1 MDTFIIRRCITL
13 AASLLAFVVMTSA
26 LYAGQS
32 TIIVVDGIA
41 CMGDDK
47 SRKQTENEALNN
59 AKRMAVEYASTY
71 LKSETRVKDFQVEK
85 DLVNAYAHATIKII
99 EEVEKAWYKD
109 TASGDCFKLKVKAE
123 VIPDEK
129 AMTQIAK
136 DKSMID
142 DPNAPLNVQLWTDKK
157 EYRQSEKIKVYI
169 KGNKPFYARVLHKDV
184 KGTLLQLLPNAYRTD
199 NYFNGGVVYE
209 IPSGNDRFELE
220 ISPPF
225 GEENIIVYSS
235 RTPLG
240 DIDINLQEAGGVY
253 RVKTSA
259 KDVGVRT
266 RGIKL
271 KEKEEGKGQPAS
283 EFFEG
288 NVIMRTG
295 K

>member
-1 MDTFIIRRCITL
+1 MEIFIVRRSTML
-13 AASLLAFVVMTSA
+13 VASLLAVVIMTSA

-32 TIIVVDGIA
+32 TITVVDGTA

-47 SRKQTENEALNN
+47 SRRQTEDASLAN
-59 AKRMAVEYASTY
+59 AKRTAVEYASTY

-85 DLVNAYAHATIKII
+85 DLVDAYAHATIKII
-99 EEVEKAWYKD
+99 QELEKGWYKD
-109 TASGDCFKLKVKAE
+109 AASGDCFRLKVKAE

-129 AMTQIAK
+129 AMTQITK
-136 DKSMID
+136 DKSVVD

-209 IPSGNDRFELE
+209 IPSGNDWFELE
-220 ISPPF
+220 VSPPF

-235 RTPLG
+235 LTPLG
-240 DIDINLQEAGGVY
+240 DINLQETGGVY
-253 RVKTSA
+253 QVKTTA
-259 KDVGVRT
+259 NDVGVRT
-266 RGIKL
+266 RGVKL
-271 KEKEEGKGQPAS
+271 KEKETSKDQAAS

-288 NVIMRTG
+288 NVVVQTG

>member
-1 MDTFIIRRCITL
+1 MKTFIVKRSTVL
-13 AASLLAFVVMTSA
+13 VASLLAFLFMTSA

-32 TIIVVDGIA
+32 TITVVDGSA

-47 SRKQTENEALNN
+47 SRKQTENGALTNV
-59 AKRMAVEYASTY
+59 KRKAVEYASTY

-85 DLVNAYAHATIKII
+85 DLVNAYANATIKII

-109 TASGDCFKLKVKAE
+109 AASGDCFKLKVKAE

-136 DKSMID
+136 DKSMVD

-157 EYRQSEKIKVYI
+157 EYRQTEKIKVYI

-220 ISPPF
+220 VSPPF

-235 RTPLG
+235 LTPLG
-240 DIDINLQEAGGVY
+240 DINLQETGGVY
-253 RVKTSA
+253 QVKTTA
-259 KDVGVRT
+259 KDVGVKT
-266 RGIKL
+266 RGVKL
-271 KEKEEGKGQPAS
+271 KEKGEGKEQTAS

-288 NVIMRTG
+288 KVVVRTG

>member
-1 MDTFIIRRCITL
+1 MKKHWHALIITALICSAIHIT
-13 AASLLAFVVMTSA
+13 ATVT
-26 LYAGQS
+26 YAGQS
-32 TIIVVDGIA
+32 TITFVDGTA

-47 SRKQTENEALNN
+47 SRKQTENEALINV
-59 AKRMAVEYASTY
+59 KRKAVEYASTY

-85 DLVNAYAHATIKII
+85 DLVDAYANATIKII

-109 TASGDCFKLKVKAE
+109 ATSGDCFKLKVKAE

-136 DKSMID
+136 DKSMVD
-142 DPNAPLNVQLWTDKK
+142 DPNTPLNVQLWTDKK

-169 KGNKPFYARVLHKDV
+169 KGNKPFYARVLYKDV
-184 KGTLLQLLPNAYRTD
+184 KGTLLQILPNVYRTD

-220 ISPPF
+220 VSPPF

-235 RTPLG
+235 LTPLG
-240 DIDINLQEAGGVY
+240 DINLQETGGVY
-253 RVKTSA
+253 HVKTPA

-266 RGIKL
+266 RGVKL
-271 KEKEEGKGQPAS
+271 KEKEAGKESAAS

-288 NVIMRTG
+288 KVIVRTG
-295 K
+295 E

>member
-1 MDTFIIRRCITL
+1 MKKHWHALIITALIFSAIHIT
-13 AASLLAFVVMTSA
+13 SGSP
-26 LYAGQS
+26 YAGQS
-32 TIIVVDGIA
+32 TITVVDGSA

-59 AKRMAVEYASTY
+59 AKRTAVEYASTY

-85 DLVNAYAHATIKII
+85 DLVNAYANATIKII

-109 TASGDCFKLKVKAE
+109 AASGDCFKLKVKAE

-136 DKSMID
+136 DKNMVD

-220 ISPPF
+220 VSPPF

-235 RTPLG
+235 LTPLG
-240 DIDINLQEAGGVY
+240 DIKLQETGGVY
-253 RVKTSA
+253 QVKTTA
-259 KDVGVRT
+259 KDVGVKT
-266 RGIKL
+266 RGVKL
-271 KEKEEGKGQPAS
+271 KEKGEGKELATS

-288 NVIMRTG
+288 KVIVRTG